1 MDNSAKRK
9 QELWAQISTCEGEAK
24 VEALMELGHDA
35 FHEGNHAE
43 SLALCETASQIY
55 EAMGA
60 QASATCV
67 GHVYRTI
74 GWCLNEL
81 KRYPE
86 AAAAAHRATEI
97 YREINDSDLFKTL
110 NEEGDYWYSAENW
123 EKSYMA
129 YKASLEDVNPDRS
142 DELLA
147 LTYSHCGF
155 VLGKM
160 KRNQEALE
168 HFLKSREGFKKL
180 MNPWQVAFCD
190 EEISFCY
197 YKLKNQEKAME
208 FAQKA
213 LDFAGLSGAPYRLIW
228 ANARMGLA
236 KKLAG
241 EYQLALDH
249 FEISKKY
256 LLNESKIYWPS
267 LVKIERV
274 IADVYEEEG
283 RLEEA
288 KECRRRLKTV
298 EETVVPDPDL

>member
-1 MDNSAKRK
+1 MHNSEKRQ
-9 QELWAQISTCEGEAK
+9 QELWAQVSTCEGEEK

-35 FHEGNHAE
+35 FHDGKHAE

-55 EAMGA
+55 ESMGA

-97 YREINDSDLFKTL
+97 YREINDSDLLKTL
-110 NEEGDYWYSAENW
+110 NEEGDYWYSAMEW
-123 EKSYMA
+123 EKSFAA
-129 YKASLEDVNPDRS
+129 YQSSLEEVNPDRP
-142 DELLA
+142 EEFLA
-147 LTYSHCGF
+147 RTYADCGF
-155 VLGKM
+155 ALGKL

-168 HFLKSREGFKKL
+168 HFVKSREVFRKL
-180 MNPWQVAFCD
+180 KNPWQVAFCD

-197 YKLKNQEKAME
+197 YKLKNQEGALL
-208 FAQKA
+208 FAHKA
-213 LDFAGLSGAPYRLIW
+213 LDFAELTDAPYRVIW

-241 EYQLALDH
+241 EYKVALKH
-249 FEISKKY
+249 FDISKEY
-256 LLNESKIYWPS
+256 LLKQNNIYWPS
-267 LVKIERV
+267 LVKVESV
-274 IADVYEEEG
+274 IADVYEAEG

-288 KECRRRLKTV
+288 AECRRRLRTL